1 MQETIG
7 TFELI
12 IGGSI
17 LIFIMS
23 GFFVLLYYHYSRRIV
38 LNKLHQNHLILE
50 HQKALLKNELL
61 TIEKERKRIARDLHD
76 EIGANLA
83 YVGMNLG
90 QIAKEYHT
98 DSLIAPKIDEC
109 QTQLNKTI
117 ADVRRISHDLLPPI
131 LDMFGLVPSLQEF
144 LDRLNASFEI
154 DYTYDETFN
163 QLSSDVSLQLYR
175 VVLELINNSV
185 KHSQGTQI
193 HLKLKDNGPTKEI
206 VYSDNGIGY
215 RFDEMCL
222 KSGLGLKNIVAR
234 LDAIGAQ
241 YHFDSQ
247 QKSGFFMNI
256 ILKENTWQAT
266 P

>member
-38 LNKLHQNHLILE
+38 LNKLHQNHLVLE

-83 YVGMNLG
+83 YVGMHLG
-90 QIAKEYHT
+90 QIAKDCQPNLELT
-98 DSLIAPKIDEC
+98 DKIEVC
-109 QTQLNKTI
+109 QNQLNKTI
-117 ADVRRISHDLLPPI
+117 GDVRRISHDLLPPI
-131 LDMFGLVPSLQEF
+131 LDMFGLVPSFQEF
-144 LDRLNASFEI
+144 FDRLDSSFEV
-154 DYTYDETFN
+154 DYTYDESFN

-175 VVLELINNSV
+175 IILELINNSV
-185 KHSQGTQI
+185 KHSQGSQI
-193 HLKLKDNGPTKEI
+193 HLKLKDNGPTKEV

-215 RFDEMCL
+215 RFDEMCA

-234 LDAIGAQ
+234 LDAIGAK
-241 YHFDSQ
+241 YHFDTQ

-256 ILKENTWQAT
+256 ILNENTWQAT